1 MPSVAMW
8 IQYAAVVGVP
18 AFCAQKVAL
27 CTWSAVRVSE
37 IWRISAS
44 AAVNAVD
51 PNAGGGAGRNW
62 FAELRNQGVTPG
74 SCPPAIVAGVVLLIH
89 SPEPVGMVPV
99 KALVKPS
106 VRALATISPPIAR
119 PIAAPRPNAGLARP
133 AVNGR
138 PLRDAARLR
147 PVGAEA

>member
-1 MPSVAMW
+1 MPSVATW

-62 FAELRNQGVTPG
+62 FAEVRNQRVTPG
-74 SCPPAIVAGVVLLIH
+74 SGPPAIVAGVVLLIH
-89 SPEPVGMVPV
+89 SPEPVGMIPV
-99 KALVKPS
+99 NGRLKPS
-106 VRALATISPPIAR
+106 ACARATIS
-119 PIAAPRPNAGLARP
+119 APTARP
-133 AVNGR
+133 ADSPRANAGCTPPGPAFACV
-138 PLRDAARLR
+138 LTMLSSA
-147 PVGAEA
+147 

>member
-37 IWRISAS
+37 IWRISSS

-106 VRALATISPPIAR
+106 VRDRKSTRLNSSHEWISY
-119 PIAAPRPNAGLARP
+119 
-133 AVNGR
+133 AVFC
-138 PLRDAARLR
+138 L
-147 PVGAEA
+147 